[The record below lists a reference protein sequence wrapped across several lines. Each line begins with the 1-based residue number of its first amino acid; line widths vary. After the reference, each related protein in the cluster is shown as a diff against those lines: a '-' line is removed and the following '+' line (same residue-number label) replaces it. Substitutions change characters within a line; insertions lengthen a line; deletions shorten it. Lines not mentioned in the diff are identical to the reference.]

1 MNCIDFMVVAFFCM
15 WDSYRKSKR
24 LPLYNDPKRTN
35 WDARLCHFF
44 IASAQLIHC
53 LVKCYSVVYFVSVCW
68 ESRRVITLQHSTN
81 TAFGLFVSCFI
92 HSIHIAHLSRCYF
105 FLICWVFVLCVC
117 VCYCHHCCRCCFS
130 SSSPSSSSSSSSS
143 LILFSSYFY
152 YFTYEK
158 LSLFETLSHR
168 PYDIFNLEK
177 ERWHRRRRNECHTF
191 HFSWRFLATH
201 NRLHSANNA
210 RLNGWECTMW
220 PKTIDSIAFRISLPN
235 RWTES
240 TQLGTDFHWFGHT
253 LIEQTRDCSRIYVK
267 VENPWVSLHLVR
279 FHIFLNVAWEKNDTD
294 YFFFLWQPEN
304 VQNVSAFRRFADT
317 HD

>member
-1 MNCIDFMVVAFFCM
+1 MLFGRLFRFCM
-15 WDSYRKSKR
+15 LRVKAGDYTTAQYKHCIRFVRFMFHSFYSYCTPFEM
-24 LPLYNDPKRTN
+24 L
-35 WDARLCHFF
+35 FF
-44 IASAQLIHC
+44 FDL
-53 LVKCYSVVYFVSVCW
+53 
-68 ESRRVITLQHSTN
+68 
-81 TAFGLFVSCFI
+81 
-92 HSIHIAHLSRCYF
+92 LSFR
-105 FLICWVFVLCVC
+105 IVCVC

-294 YFFFLWQPEN
+294 YFFFFGNQRTYKMFPLSGDLRIHMTRIIWKWIEWEN
-304 VQNVSAFRRFADT
+304 LIFF
-317 HD
+317 

>member
-1 MNCIDFMVVAFFCM
+1 MLFGRLFRFCM
-15 WDSYRKSKR
+15 LRVKAGDYTTAQYKHCIRFVRFMFHSFYSYCTPFEM
-24 LPLYNDPKRTN
+24 L
-35 WDARLCHFF
+35 FF
-44 IASAQLIHC
+44 FDL
-53 LVKCYSVVYFVSVCW
+53 
-68 ESRRVITLQHSTN
+68 
-81 TAFGLFVSCFI
+81 
-92 HSIHIAHLSRCYF
+92 LSFR
-105 FLICWVFVLCVC
+105 IVCVC

-210 RLNGWECTMW
+210 RLNG
-220 PKTIDSIAFRISLPN
+220 
-235 RWTES
+235 
-240 TQLGTDFHWFGHT
+240 
-253 LIEQTRDCSRIYVK
+253 
-267 VENPWVSLHLVR
+267 
-279 FHIFLNVAWEKNDTD
+279 
-294 YFFFLWQPEN
+294 
-304 VQNVSAFRRFADT
+304 
-317 HD
+317 